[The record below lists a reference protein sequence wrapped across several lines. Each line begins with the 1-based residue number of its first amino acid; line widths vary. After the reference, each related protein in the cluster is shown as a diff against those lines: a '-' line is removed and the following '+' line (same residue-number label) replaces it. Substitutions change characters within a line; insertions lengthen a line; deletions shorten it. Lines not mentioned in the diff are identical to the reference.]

1 MMSASVDAFVA
12 YKFIKL
18 MTTPFIE
25 TEAYKLGLIDDTGK
39 VLKKRKNLNT
49 PQEKSAYTI
58 LDTLVWNIKRIIEK
72 IPAGK
77 TRLGSFAAALYL
89 LKEKY
94 EGHIESSNLF
104 EKALLWYLED
114 SEYEVE
120 DRFESFQVTNKLDS
134 IERGTYI
141 IENQKILLTQPIHST
156 KFYLGENIFVLGDTF
171 LIKDEFL
178 PLSNYNLMENKSRN
192 VNELRDT
199 FAGMPVFK
207 VSAEDYIKSINGR
220 SKYQRWSKHLDM
232 ENEENSGAKSYAHRN
247 PGKPLLIQNQKT
259 GEMSYLIH
267 RS

>member
-1 MMSASVDAFVA
+1 MSATVDAFVA

-18 MTTPFIE
+18 MTTPFTE
-25 TEAYKLGLIDDTGK
+25 TEAYKLGLIDENGK

-49 PQEKSAYTI
+49 PQEKAAYTI
-58 LDTLVWNIKRIIEK
+58 LDTLVWNLKRIIEK

-94 EGHIESSNLF
+94 EGQVTSSTLF

-120 DRFESFQVTNKLDS
+120 DRFESFQITNKVAS

-141 IENQKILLTQPIHST
+141 IENQKVLLTQPINST
-156 KFYLGENIFVLGDTF
+156 KFYLGENIFAMGDLF
-171 LIKDEFL
+171 LIKDDFL
-178 PLSNYNLMENKSRN
+178 PLSKYNLMESKKRT

-220 SKYQRWSKHLDM
+220 SRYQRWSHHLDM
-232 ENEENSGAKSYAHRN
+232 ENEENTGAKNYAHRN